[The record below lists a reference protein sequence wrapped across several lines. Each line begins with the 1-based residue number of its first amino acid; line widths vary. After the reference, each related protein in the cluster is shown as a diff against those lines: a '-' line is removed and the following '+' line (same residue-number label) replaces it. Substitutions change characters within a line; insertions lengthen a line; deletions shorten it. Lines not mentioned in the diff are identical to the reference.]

1 MNLAER
7 DGALTRIRNQI
18 AAKRQFLLD
27 KQKELKKESQYNEF
41 LKTIYSDYKTYHE
54 YIIREKEE
62 QIAAMES
69 LKDYI
74 KDIIKTNKLT
84 EEQIANAKRE
94 QEYILKEMD
103 NIRGDLEIIVK
114 ETRS

>member
-1 MNLAER
+1 MNLAQR
-7 DGALTRIRNQI
+7 DGALMRIRNQI
-18 AAKRQFLLD
+18 SAKRQFLLD
-27 KQKELKKESQYNEF
+27 KQRELKKESQYNQF
-41 LKTIYSDYKTYHE
+41 LKTIYSDYKRYHE

-74 KDIIKTNKLT
+74 KDIIKTNQLT
-84 EEQIANAKRE
+84 EEQIANAKKE
-94 QEYILKEMD
+94 QDYILKEMD

>member
-7 DGALTRIRNQI
+7 DGALMRIHNQI
-18 AAKRQFLLD
+18 SAKRKFLLD
-27 KQKELKKESQYNEF
+27 KQKELEKESNYNQF
-41 LKTIYSDYKTYHE
+41 LKTIYNDYKRYHE
-54 YIIREKEE
+54 YIIKEKEE

-74 KDIIKTNKLT
+74 KDIIKTNRLT

-114 ETRS
+114 ETQS